1 MNLDRL
7 KPLADVLI
15 PDDRWKLF
23 SRTLED
29 HHALI
34 SNIQLNESVPEEVQ
48 QHFENARNAW
58 LYSFFAYRLLTV
70 ALTTVHTACETA
82 VRTRAKH
89 EGLPGW
95 DRKPLFQLLDTAI
108 SNRWIVDSGFAAA
121 EHREALWEEE
131 RVMLLAIG
139 AADIGPYVKPADDQD
154 HAKKVADAVRELRNA
169 LAHGEKILTNSIFPA
184 FRAAAD
190 LINQLFPHALE
201 TDASNN

>member
-1 MNLDRL
+1 MNLEPL

-34 SNIQLNESVPEEVQ
+34 SNIQLNDSVPEEVQ

-82 VRTRAKH
+82 IRARAKQ
-89 EGLPGW
+89 EGLSGW

-108 SNRWIVDSGFAAA
+108 SNRWIVDSGFAAS
-121 EHREALWEEE
+121 EHREALWEED
-131 RVMLLAIG
+131 RDMLLAIG
-139 AADIGPYVKPADDQD
+139 AADIGPYVKPTDDQD

-169 LAHGEKILTNSIFPA
+169 LAHGEQILTSSISPA